1 MPEERENT
9 LSIEHSITHSDKHL
23 QLSKPHCVQAAGF
36 HAQEG
41 VHNRVSKSI
50 HSWKEQRDGKSTAGW
65 AQSPASKRW
74 LISYFFMAS

>member
-1 MPEERENT
+1 MPEEQENT
-9 LSIEHSITHSDKHL
+9 LSIEHSITHLDKHL

-50 HSWKEQRDGKSTAGW
+50 HSWKEQW
-65 AQSPASKRW
+65 WSKRW